1 MNTMLIWL
9 LISIGSE
16 GSYIAPTTTTVE
28 RFATAEECQ
37 RVAKIIRD
45 SYKPEAARNAHPR
58 LRCVQAT
65 VIAK

>member
-1 MNTMLIWL
+1 MNTMIIWL
-9 LISIGSE
+9 LISVGSE

-28 RFATAEECQ
+28 RFATVEECQ
-37 RVAKIIRD
+37 RVAKIIHD
-45 SYKPEAARNAHPR
+45 SYKPEAARHVGPR